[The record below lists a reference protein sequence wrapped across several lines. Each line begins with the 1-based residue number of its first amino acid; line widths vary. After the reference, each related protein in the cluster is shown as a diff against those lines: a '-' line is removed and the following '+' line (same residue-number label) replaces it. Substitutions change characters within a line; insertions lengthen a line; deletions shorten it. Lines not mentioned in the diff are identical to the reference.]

1 MSQSVFVH
9 ETAVVDRG
17 AEIGAGSKIWH
28 FCHVAAGARIGMHC
42 TLAHG
47 VYIGPDVLIGDGVT
61 VSNQVSLFA
70 GVELGDRVFVG
81 PSAVFTNVE
90 APRAQVAGP
99 ATVARIC
106 VGTGATIG
114 ANATLLAGIAV
125 GPWAFVAA
133 GAVVTRDVAAHALVV
148 GVPARFAAWVCA
160 CGQRLGNDDR
170 CASCGSRYQRVGDSL
185 CAAPGSDG

>member
-1 MSQSVFVH
+1 MPQSVFIH

-28 FCHVAAGARIGMHC
+28 FCHVATGARIGMHC

-47 VYIGPDVLIGDGVT
+47 VYVGSDVRVGDGVT

-90 APRAQVAGP
+90 VPRAPAAGS
-99 ATVARIC
+99 ATVARIR

-114 ANATLLAGIAV
+114 ANATLLAGVSV

-133 GAVVTRDVAAHALVV
+133 GAVVTRDVPPNVV
-148 GVPARFAAWVCA
+148 VAGNPAQVVRK
-160 CGQRLGNDDR
+160 L
-170 CASCGSRYQRVGDSL
+170 
-185 CAAPGSDG
+185 